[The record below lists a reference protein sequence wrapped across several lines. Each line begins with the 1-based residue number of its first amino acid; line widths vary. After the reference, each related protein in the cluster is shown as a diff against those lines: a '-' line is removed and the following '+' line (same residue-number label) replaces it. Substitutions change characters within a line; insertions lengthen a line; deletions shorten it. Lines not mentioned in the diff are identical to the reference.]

1 MQASIKNERDTLL
14 VTGVAKEHESQGL
27 KNEKREMDEMIAK
40 ANMEIVEG
48 KLVKKIELDN
58 NQGLQLS

>member
-14 VTGVAKEHESQGL
+14 VTGVAKELESQGL

-48 KLVKKIELDN
+48 KLVRKNRIR
-58 NQGLQLS
+58 